1 MRRDKPLHGSSPASK
16 LTTLL
21 RSGNAIMPFES
32 LQSMMETTNEIAYQ
46 SKKSVRQMHLPVA
59 SEAVSFRDGPDV
71 SQPVLEGT

>member
-1 MRRDKPLHGSSPASK
+1 
-16 LTTLL
+16 
-21 RSGNAIMPFES
+21 MPFES